1 MLTQFGLG
9 TRLVVGGDI
18 IEADRLTGTPFG
30 GGYGRMLQSFYRKA
44 AVNLP
49 DLSFVKGATDEELK
63 HILSLRPWNRI
74 DAIGEKALRQLT
86 DKDSIMKWRGFATE
100 CKLIGSTTPIVMPI
114 LEPEYLVKDSS
125 MIPATISDMGKGI
138 AVPPQYYN
146 TKATFDD
153 IANFTAT
160 NFCFDIETNRYTNQI
175 TMVGLSCKPYHVLVV
190 PFQGRY
196 IDELKRIFA
205 NATRVI
211 GQNIVGFDLIRL
223 ADNSVTIKQE
233 CEIWDIMLMQHLL
246 QPDLPHDLEFIAS
259 IWTQMQAWKFMNK
272 VDMAWYCCG
281 DVDATF
287 QSFEA
292 IYPVLVQQGLLAL
305 YRDVQVPLARLCK
318 MMSDIGIKKDPARI
332 KIARTKFL
340 AEMAIECAKLPKEL
354 QTYEKAIKVRQ
365 KAPEGTL
372 GKAGRPIKYIHIPGT
387 EEVTPWQSPKR
398 VQSYLYDQLDL
409 PVQYAKKLKPGQ
421 KEKSISTDKM
431 AIERLW
437 KEQKKRDAK
446 NGTNLADGI
455 NAIRK
460 VRSLDELI
468 GTFLQLDTNAPTTPI
483 RIHAN
488 FLVHGT
494 NTGRL
499 SSSNPN
505 MQNVPKPARFVYVPS
520 FPDWA
525 FVEGDFAGL
534 ENKLAAWYA
543 KDTDRLNRMADPAFD
558 EHRWFASKCFNV
570 PEGEVGSELRK
581 KGKIANHG
589 CDGAM
594 GARTLAKTHDI
605 EEKEAKELILA
616 WRTINSRS
624 AKWQDEVGNEAT
636 RKGVLTNAFG
646 RKRWFW
652 SDSSYTEGIRFLPQS
667 SGADVCFRS
676 MIAML
681 WNRIGLTEEQA
692 YRVAATLS
700 ILPEPAQLVL
710 QVHDSLLIEC
720 PVELVPEVKQVM
732 KTVMEQPW
740 IQLAGFSIPADI
752 KTGAAGESWG
762 ELK

>member
-1 MLTQFGLG
+1 MITQFGLG
-9 TRLVVGGDI
+9 SRLVVGGAI
-18 IEADRLTGTPFG
+18 TEADRLTGTPFG
-30 GGYGRMLQSFYRKA
+30 GGFGRMLQSFYRKA
-44 AVNLP
+44 GVNLP
-49 DLSFVKGATDEELK
+49 DLSFVKGATEDELK
-63 HILSLRPWNRI
+63 HILGLRPWNRI
-74 DAIGEKALRQLT
+74 DAIGESALSLLT
-86 DKDSIMKWRGFATE
+86 DKDSIMKWRGFAVE
-100 CKLIGSTTPIVMPI
+100 CKLIGTTTPIVMPV

-125 MIPATISDMGKGI
+125 MIPATISDLGKGM
-138 AVPPQYYN
+138 AVPPQFYN
-146 TKATFDD
+146 TKATLED
-153 IANFTAT
+153 IQNFRSRT
-160 NFCFDIETNRYTNQI
+160 FCFDIETNRFTNQI
-175 TMVGLSCKPYHVLVV
+175 TMVGLSCSPYHVLVV

-196 IDELKRIFA
+196 QEELVRIFRE
-205 NATRVI
+205 ATSVI

-223 ADNSVTIKQE
+223 AENGVTISKE
-233 CEIWDIMLMQHLL
+233 CEVWDIMLMQHLL

-272 VDMAWYCCG
+272 VDMPWYCCG
-281 DVDATF
+281 DVDATL
-287 QSFEA
+287 QSYQA
-292 IYPVLVQQGLLAL
+292 IRPVLEQQGLLNL
-305 YRDVQVPLARLCK
+305 YRDVQVPMGRICK
-318 MMSDIGIKKDPARI
+318 MMSDLGIKKDPARI
-332 KIARTKFL
+332 QIARTKFL
-340 AEMAIECAKLPKEL
+340 AEMAIEEAKLPKEL
-354 QTYEKAIKVRQ
+354 QPYEKAIKVRQ

-372 GKAGRPIKYIHIPGT
+372 GKAGKPIKFIHIPGT
-387 EEVTPWQSPKR
+387 ETITPWQSPKK
-398 VQSYLYDQLDL
+398 VATYLYETLEL
-409 PVQYAKKLKPGQ
+409 PLQYAKKAKPGQ
-421 KEKSISTDKM
+421 KEKAISTDKM

-446 NGTNLADGI
+446 DGTTLSQGV

-468 GTFLQLDTNAPTTPI
+468 GTFLQEDKSAPTAPI

-499 SSSNPN
+499 SSSDPN
-505 MQNVPKPARFVYVPS
+505 MQNVPKPARFIYVPS
-520 FPDWA
+520 YPDWA

-558 EHRWFASKCFNV
+558 EHRWFASKCFNI
-570 PEGEVGSELRK
+570 PEEEVGSELRK

-594 GARTLAKTHDI
+594 GARTLAHTHDI
-605 EEKEAKELILA
+605 EEKEAKALILA

-624 AKWQDEVGNEAT
+624 AQWQDQIGNEAT

-667 SGADVCFRS
+667 SGADVCFRA

-692 YRVAATLS
+692 YRVAATLC
-700 ILPEPAQLVL
+700 ILPEPARLVL
-710 QVHDSLLIEC
+710 QVHDSLLVEC
-720 PVELVPEVKQVM
+720 PFEMVPEVKQVM

-740 IQLAGFSIPADI
+740 IQLAGYAIPAEI
-752 KTGAAGESWG
+752 KSGQPGDSWA